1 MKSYVANISGRA
13 VLWEGAQVMGIINV
27 TPDSFAVSCRHIT
40 EAEVLSAVSLAL
52 QGGASILDIGAVSTR
67 PGSAAVPE
75 EEEWRRLRI
84 GLEAIRRMG
93 TTVPVSVDTYRAS
106 IAERAIGEYGVAM
119 VNDVSGLQD
128 GRMAEVV
135 SRASVPYVLTH
146 MRGTPATMQ
155 SQTAYDEDVMSALLG
170 WFAERIDRLR
180 QAGVTDI
187 IVDPG
192 LGFAKTTE
200 QNWEILRRLRELEV
214 LGLPILVGL
223 SRKSMVYKTLGCTP
237 QEALNGT
244 TAAHMAA
251 LAGGAS
257 LLRVHDVREA
267 TEAVRIYEAYN
278 KRITPQV
285 TY

>member
-1 MKSYVANISGRA
+1 MRSYVANISGHLTEWRG
-13 VLWEGAQVMGIINV
+13 VQVMGIINV

-67 PGSAAVPE
+67 PGSTAVSE

-93 TTVPVSVDTYRAS
+93 TDVPVSVDTYRAS

-119 VNDVSGLQD
+119 VNDVSGLSD

-135 SRASVPYVLTH
+135 SRAGVPYVLTH
-146 MRGTPATMQ
+146 MRGDLATMM
-155 SQTAYDEDVMSALLG
+155 SRTVYDEDIMSSLLG

-180 QAGVTDI
+180 QAGVADI
-187 IVDPG
+187 VVDPG
-192 LGFAKTTE
+192 FGFAKTTA
-200 QNWEILRRLRELEV
+200 QNWEILRRLGELAV
-214 LGLPILVGL
+214 LELPILVGL
-223 SRKSMVYKTLGCTP
+223 SRKSMLYKTLGCTA

-244 TAAHMAA
+244 SGAHMLA

-257 LLRVHDVREA
+257 FLRVHDVREA
-267 TEAVRIYEAYN
+267 KEMVRLYEAYRGVN
-278 KRITPQV
+278 AT
-285 TY
+285 

>member
-1 MKSYVANISGRA
+1 M
-13 VLWEGAQVMGIINV
+13 
-27 TPDSFAVSCRHIT
+27 
-40 EAEVLSAVSLAL
+40 LSAVSLAL